1 MSNSVLTATRFAS
14 MQVLKLKKNSPA
26 IFFVAGIVGVT
37 ASVVLASRATLH
49 VEDVIEDTQERIV
62 EAQTALTLESDEYD
76 ENDYRKDVTIIY
88 AHAAGEF
95 TKLYGPAVVCGVIG
109 IACLTGQYRILSKRN
124 AALTAAYA
132 ALDRSYRAYRERVRW
147 EIGEEKE
154 RELHYT
160 ATLEQKERDKKALET
175 TDSKK
180 KKRNPNLGSDYA
192 RFFDETNQ
200 NWQKVREYNILF
212 LRAQQE
218 YANKRLQML
227 GYLLL
232 NDVYESL
239 GLKRSTAGSV
249 VGWTLDGNG
258 DGYVDFGIFD
268 RTNEDARAFV
278 NLLEPA
284 ILLDFNVDG
293 VIYKEIDKFE

>member
-1 MSNSVLTATRFAS
+1 
-14 MQVLKLKKNSPA
+14 
-26 IFFVAGIVGVT
+26 
-37 ASVVLASRATLH
+37 
-49 VEDVIEDTQERIV
+49 
-62 EAQTALTLESDEYD
+62 
-76 ENDYRKDVTIIY
+76 
-88 AHAAGEF
+88 
-95 TKLYGPAVVCGVIG
+95 
-109 IACLTGQYRILSKRN
+109 
-124 AALTAAYA
+124 
-132 ALDRSYRAYRERVRW
+132 
-147 EIGEEKE
+147 
-154 RELHYT
+154 LHYT